1 MSQKCTKEEYDN
13 IIRAGGF
20 YDDNGV
26 WNSIKV
32 FSNDNHI
39 YRERVETIVVKN
51 KDKVFVKRKVNGDY
65 YLPGGSTEPD
75 VSHIQQAINE
85 CNEEAR
91 IEVRNIQSTGI
102 TYKKDVVSFIHDD
115 NVSPYVEWD
124 RTINEIYVAQYDGKY
139 TGAIEDCDKD
149 PFILSGSWVPVK
161 ECLSFFIPE
170 HRDAL
175 MNYLRQ
181 LHEEDEVMSES
192 YIGNYFKNKI
202 LLAHLNCKPEF
213 GRKTMT
219 KIIDDIDKAQ
229 KSVVKTSYYKKAVK
243 EKSLKDKI
251 FGMLVFTFNGSK
263 KNKYDIC
270 IAYSGDATSFTPAAA
285 THIPEYGDTVIV
297 YPGFFKLEKNE
308 KIFVLLHEIGHI
320 RLNHT
325 VDRNQ
330 YWLGLGIIP
339 ADTRSYNM
347 KNNRVSYEELNADL
361 YAVLNGAD
369 MYSILGLHEPL
380 DYDNQYDY
388 RYSNAELANRYRYV
402 FGKTMH
408 YNNGRLPYS
417 KERLKE
423 LEKEGRIKKESALS
437 DYEIAGLALHE
448 LVYENSQLDTQT
460 NKDKDI
466 LYNILFEFVID
477 RQMKCN
483 DSLSYAKTLFESALK
498 DYRMNRFDYISY
510 MTENGKDVK
519 DDDDDRIARIKN
531 AYNNI
536 NNIRNRDYYFYCE
549 SLNNHD
555 SLGKDK
561 SITELSEK
569 KEAMKYFIM
578 NEAYTLYDVL
588 DDQKALTYNLQN
600 LKMIV
605 ESLTQKERN
614 KIPEELFGIP
624 ELRKYPLDS
633 KKHVRSAI
641 KLYYKYEKTEYAEE
655 LATNILKAMKHYKMK
670 YDNYVSKGSSLDRAV
685 EKYHLR

>member
-1 MSQKCTKEEYDN
+1 MSQKCTKEEYDK
-13 IIRAGGF
+13 IIREGGF

-65 YLPGGSTEPD
+65 YLPGGSTEPE

-91 IEVRNIQSTGI
+91 INVRNIQSTGI
-102 TYKKDVVSFIHDD
+102 TYKKDVVSFIH
-115 NVSPYVEWD
+115 NKSVSPYVEWD
-124 RTINEIYVAQYDGKY
+124 RTVNEIYVAQYDGRY
-139 TGAIEDCDKD
+139 TGPVEDCDKD
-149 PFILSGSWVPVK
+149 PFMLSGSWVPVK
-161 ECLSFFIPE
+161 DCLSFFIPE

-175 MNYLRQ
+175 LNYLRQ
-181 LHEEDEVMSES
+181 LHEEDELVSES
-192 YIGNYFKNKI
+192 YISNYFKNKI
-202 LLAHLNCKPEF
+202 LLAHLNYKPDF
-213 GRKTMT
+213 GRKTMSNVI
-219 KIIDDIDKAQ
+219 KDIDKAQ
-229 KSVVKTSYYKKAVK
+229 KSVIKTPYYKKAVK
-243 EKSLKDKI
+243 DKTVKDKI
-251 FGMLVFTFNGSK
+251 FGMLMFTFNATK

-285 THIPEYGDTVIV
+285 CHVPEYGDTVIV

-330 YWLGLGIIP
+330 YWLGLGLIP
-339 ADTRSYNM
+339 ANTRSYNM

-380 DYDNQYDY
+380 DYDNKYDY
-388 RYSNAELANRYRYV
+388 RYSNAELANRYHYV
-402 FGKTMH
+402 FDQYKR
-408 YNNGRLPYS
+408 YNGGYLPYD

-423 LEKEGRIKKESALS
+423 LEKEGLIKKESSLS
-437 DYEIAGLALHE
+437 DYEIAALALHE
-448 LVYENSQLDTQT
+448 LVYENSQLDNET

-466 LYNILFEFVID
+466 LYNILFEFTID
-477 RQMKCN
+477 RQMKN
-483 DSLSYAKTLFESALK
+483 NGSLSYAKTLFESALK
-498 DYRMNRFDYISY
+498 DYRMNKFEYISY

-519 DDDDDRIARIKN
+519 EDEDDRIARIKN

-536 NNIRNRDYYFYCE
+536 NDIRNRDYNFYCE
-549 SLNNHD
+549 SLNSHD
-555 SLGKDK
+555 GLGKDR

-569 KEAMKYFIM
+569 KEAMSYYIM
-578 NEAYTLYDVL
+578 NEAYSLYDTL
-588 DDQKALTYNLQN
+588 EAQKTLTYNLQN

-641 KLYYKYEKTEYAEE
+641 KLYYKYEKSEYAEE
-655 LATNILKAMKHYKMK
+655 LARNILKAMKRYKMK
-670 YDNYVSKGSSLDRAV
+670 YSDYVSKGSSLDKAV
-685 EKYHLR
+685 QKYQLL

>member
-347 KNNRVSYEELNADL
+347 RNNKVSYEELNADL

-423 LEKEGRIKKESALS
+423 LEKEGHIKKESALS

-448 LVYENSQLDTQT
+448 LIYENSQLDTQT

-578 NEAYTLYDVL
+578 NEAYALYDVL

-655 LATNILKAMKHYKMK
+655 LATNILKAMKRYKMK
-670 YDNYVSKGSSLDRAV
+670 YDDYVSKGSSLDRAV